1 MPAILLV
8 NIKESVFLCGAKGS
22 NNSLGSFEVPEEKH
36 KGWSYWS
43 NYQASGCRKGSS
55 DVSPE
60 FPSRW

>member
-8 NIKESVFLCGAKGS
+8 NIKESVFGGTKGS
-22 NNSLGSFEVPEEKH
+22 NNSLGSFEVPEEKQ

-43 NYQASGCRKGSS
+43 SYEASGCRNGSS